1 MSSPGFFTNELVV
14 RRVALPK
21 MAAAAG
27 GTGEDPVSNNG
38 PIAPGQSGE
47 GAPTDA
53 AAADIN
59 RGRIICLKMFLLK
72 TF

>member
-1 MSSPGFFTNELVV
+1 
-14 RRVALPK
+14 

-38 PIAPGQSGE
+38 PIAPGQSSE
-47 GAPTDA
+47 GVSTDAA

-59 RGRIICLKMFLLK
+59 RGRIICLKMFLCVDH
-72 TF
+72 TFYKNTTES